1 MKLIQDI
8 TPAIDGWG
16 RNYARLEYQ
25 RIKWDQLWNAAH
37 FIEIIDEAEQIER
50 NLRKTRPELI
60 PVLDQLKEHARYFG
74 SQK

>member
-1 MKLIQDI
+1 MNKVWDI
-8 TPAIDGWG
+8 VAP
-16 RNYARLEYQ
+16 RNKWERQYALLEYQ